1 MSISWTDMEYIHQL
15 SLCSRGYKVFTR
27 PHPQQTGSV
36 PALGGIRRLNLCM
49 RPGVANLYEH
59 HLLEF
64 ADKLTRELEP
74 AGYEVWFDRTDIQTG
89 TCWDDEI
96 VKGLDASDDFIVL
109 LSTKSTEA
117 QNVKDEIGYA
127 LDHKKQ
133 SLPILLEACEVPF
146 RLRWAQYLDFTVL
159 KFNKGIQMS

>member
-1 MSISWTDMEYIHQL
+1 
-15 SLCSRGYKVFTR
+15 
-27 PHPQQTGSV
+27 
-36 PALGGIRRLNLCM
+36 M

-64 ADKLTRELEP
+64 EDKLTRELEP

-89 TCWDDEI
+89 MCWDDEI

-133 SLPILLEACEVPF
+133 TCRFCWKLAKCRSACAGLNTWISLC
-146 RLRWAQYLDFTVL
+146 
-159 KFNKGIQMS
+159 